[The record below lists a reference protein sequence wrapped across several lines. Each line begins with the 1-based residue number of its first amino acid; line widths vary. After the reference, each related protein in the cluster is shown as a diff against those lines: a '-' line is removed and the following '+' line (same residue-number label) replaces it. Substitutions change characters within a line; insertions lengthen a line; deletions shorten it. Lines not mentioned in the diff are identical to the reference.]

1 MTKERKKT
9 TKGDFKRFF
18 LRGLAVVLPSA
29 LTLWILVKA
38 YQWISQAV
46 AQPINQGIQYS
57 IGQLM
62 VVWPGL
68 AEFAGAVPDQSR
80 LQDLR
85 VAAGVG
91 QDATGLDS
99 TLLAEYR
106 TEVIASW
113 WADHWYIQIIGLVV
127 AIIAV
132 YIAGRLVGGFVGR
145 LLYRYLERLISSI
158 PVVEKIYGYVKQI
171 VDFLFSQDQSIKFNR
186 VVAVEYPRRGIWSV
200 GFQTNNSM
208 KTISTRSGDSVTVFI
223 PSSPTPFTGYTVTV
237 PREDIIELPIS
248 VEEAI
253 GFAVSGG
260 VLQPPAQLMSKSG
273 TEIPDSTKEEE
284 VTDPREE
291 G

>member
-1 MTKERKKT
+1 MATDRKKT
-9 TKGDFKRFF
+9 IKGHFKRFF

-46 AQPINQGIQYS
+46 AQPINQGIQYC

-68 AEFAGAVPDQSR
+68 AEFSGAIPNPDKLGDLRAGAGIARD
-80 LQDLR
+80 
-85 VAAGVG
+85 
-91 QDATGLDS
+91 DANLDA

-106 TEVIASW
+106 TDVIASW
-113 WADHWYIQIIGLVV
+113 WSDHWYIQIIGLIV

-171 VDFLFSQDQSIKFNR
+171 VDFLFSQNQPIKFNR
-186 VVAVEYPRRGIWSV
+186 VVAAEYPRRGIWSV
-200 GFQTNNSM
+200 GFQTGSSM
-208 KTISTRSGDSVTVFI
+208 KSISTRSANSVTVFI
-223 PSSPTPFTGYTVTV
+223 PSSPTPFTGYTVTI
-237 PREDIIELPIS
+237 PREDIIELPLS

-260 VLQPPAQLMSKSG
+260 VLQPPGQLTSRPG
-273 TEIPDSTKEEE
+273 ETLPIPDQGGARPAEDEE
-284 VTDPREE
+284 
-291 G
+291 

>member
-1 MTKERKKT
+1 M
-9 TKGDFKRFF
+9 KGHFKRFF

-68 AEFAGAVPDQSR
+68 AEFAGAVPDQQQLAS
-80 LQDLR
+80 LR
-85 VAAGVG
+85 TAAGVDP
-91 QDATGLDS
+91 DATQLDP
-99 TLLAEYR
+99 TLLTQFR
-106 TEVIASW
+106 TETIAAW
-113 WADHWYIQIIGLVV
+113 WTDHWYIQIIGLVV

-171 VDFLFSQDQSIKFNR
+171 VDFLFSQDQPIKFNR
-186 VVAVEYPRRGIWSV
+186 VVAAEYPRRGIWSV

-260 VLQPPAQLMSKSG
+260 VLQPPAQLMSKSETG
-273 TEIPDSTKEEE
+273 HPDATKEEE
-284 VTDPREE
+284 DTEPRKE

>member
-1 MTKERKKT
+1 M
-9 TKGDFKRFF
+9 KGHFKRFF

-68 AEFAGAVPDQSR
+68 AEFAGAVPDQQQLAS
-80 LQDLR
+80 LR
-85 VAAGVG
+85 TAAGVDPDST
-91 QDATGLDS
+91 QLDAT
-99 TLLAEYR
+99 LLTQFR
-106 TEVIASW
+106 TETIAAW
-113 WADHWYIQIIGLVV
+113 WTDHWYIQIIGLVV

-171 VDFLFSQDQSIKFNR
+171 VDFLFSQDQPIKFNR
-186 VVAVEYPRRGIWSV
+186 VVAAEYPRRGIWSV

-273 TEIPDSTKEEE
+273 TGHPDATKEEE
-284 VTDPREE
+284 DTEPREE

>member
-1 MTKERKKT
+1 M
-9 TKGDFKRFF
+9 KGHFKRFF

-46 AQPINQGIQYS
+46 ALPINQGIQYA

-68 AEFAGAVPDQSR
+68 AEFAGAVPDQQQLAS
-80 LQDLR
+80 LR
-85 VAAGVG
+85 TAAGVDP
-91 QDATGLDS
+91 DATQLDP
-99 TLLAEYR
+99 TLLTQFR
-106 TEVIASW
+106 TETIAAW
-113 WADHWYIQIIGLVV
+113 WTDHWYIQIIGLVV

-171 VDFLFSQDQSIKFNR
+171 VDFLFSQDQPIKFNR
-186 VVAVEYPRRGIWSV
+186 VVAAEYPRRGIWSV

-237 PREDIIELPIS
+237 PRKDIIELPIS

-273 TEIPDSTKEEE
+273 TGHPDATKEEE
-284 VTDPREE
+284 DTEPRKE

>member
-208 KTISTRSGDSVTVFI
+208 KTISTRSGNSVTVFI